1 MRLDLELVSRG
12 LANTRSKAQETIKNG
27 HVYLNGKLVTKNSL
41 LVRADDTL
49 TLDNDVLKYVSRAGL
64 KLEKAI
70 DTFGI
75 ILKNK
80 VMCDIGSSTGGFT
93 DCALQNEIEKVIA
106 IDVGTNQ
113 LDEKL
118 KLNSK
123 VQLYENMDFRNVDV
137 NILNGVDIITMDVSF
152 ISVKKLMSK
161 IFEVNN
167 IKEIVCLIK
176 PQFECGKE
184 IADKY
189 KGIVLDK
196 NVHNSVIKDIIDSFN
211 DIGFY
216 AQGLTYSPIK
226 GGSGNIDYLLYLNK
240 DMPKTI
246 NINQIINE
254 AFKL

>member
-226 GGSGNIDYLLYLNK
+226 GGSGNIEYLLYLNK